1 MPRFIL
7 VLLAACASA
16 APKPEAAAPETFQA
30 TLDSGSEVPPPK
42 VDASAQ
48 PSGKAAFTVAGR
60 TIVYKVSAD
69 GLSSAF
75 TMAHIHAGA
84 PGTAGPVVVPLQLAA
99 TPGGA
104 AGEGTLDAAAIK
116 GKRADGSLMT
126 MDDLLAALRSGGLYV
141 NVHTANNKAGE
152 VRGQIKP

>member
-7 VLLAACASA
+7 VLIAACASA
-16 APKPEAAAPETFQA
+16 PPAPQAAAPETFQA

-42 VDASAQ
+42 VDSAQ
-48 PSGKAAFTVAGR
+48 PSGKATFTVAGT

-69 GLSSAF
+69 GLSSGF

-84 PGTAGPVVVPLQLAA
+84 PGTAGPVVVPLQLSA

-104 AGEGTLDAAAIK
+104 AGEGTIDAAGIK
-116 GKRADGSLMT
+116 GKRADGSPMT
-126 MDDLLAALRSGGLYV
+126 MDDLLAGLRSGGLYV

-152 VRGQIKP
+152 VRGQIK

>member
-1 MPRFIL
+1 MRRFML

-16 APKPEAAAPETFQA
+16 APKPEAAAPEIFQA

-42 VDASAQ
+42 VDAQ
-48 PSGKAAFTVAGR
+48 PSGKATFTVAGA

-69 GLSSAF
+69 GLGSAF

-104 AGEGTLDAAAIK
+104 SGEGTIDAAAIK
-116 GKRADGSLMT
+116 GKRADGSPMT

>member
-1 MPRFIL
+1 MRRFIL
-7 VLLAACASA
+7 VLLTACASA
-16 APKPEAAAPETFQA
+16 APRPEAAAPEKFQA

-42 VDASAQ
+42 VDAAQ
-48 PSGKAAFTVAGR
+48 PSGKAAFTVAGA

-104 AGEGTLDAAAIK
+104 SGEGTIEAAAIK
-116 GKRADGSLMT
+116 GKRADGSPMT

-152 VRGQIKP
+152 ARGQITP